1 PFNAQAMISFDL
13 PQAGVVGIDIF
24 DVTGSRVGVGLAPTR
39 RNSVGFGESDLP
51 AGSHTFTFNAV
62 HLPSGIYFVRVSA
75 GGVQQVKKM
84 VLIK

>member
-1 PFNAQAMISFDL
+1 
-13 PQAGVVGIDIF
+13 
-24 DVTGSRVGVGLAPTR
+24 
-39 RNSVGFGESDLP
+39 P